1 MTRIGNHLK
10 MTIAAVHRARSRALY
25 GDVLG
30 CRALESPRPDLDLFE
45 FEGGFVLGLF
55 YVENEPTLSDDEQLR
70 ATWLELKTAD
80 PRELE
85 AKLLTFGVKRV
96 PFSDAT
102 RFYFQAP
109 GGPVFRVAP
118 LDGDL

>member
-1 MTRIGNHLK
+1 MTQIGNHLK
-10 MTIAAVHRARSRALY
+10 MTLASAHRARTRELY

-30 CRALESPRPDLDLFE
+30 CRVLESPRPELDLFE
-45 FEGGFVLGLF
+45 FEGGFVLGIF
-55 YVENEPTLSDDEQLR
+55 YVANEPVLSDDEQLR

-80 PRELE
+80 PKALE
-85 AKLLTFGVKRV
+85 AKLVRFGVKPV
-96 PFSDAT
+96 PFSDPS

-118 LDGDL
+118 LDGAL